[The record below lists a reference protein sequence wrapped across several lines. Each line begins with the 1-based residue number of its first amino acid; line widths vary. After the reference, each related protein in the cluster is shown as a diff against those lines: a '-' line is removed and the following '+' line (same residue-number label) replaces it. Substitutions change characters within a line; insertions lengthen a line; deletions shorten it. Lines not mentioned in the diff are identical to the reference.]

1 MDIYELETYR
11 LADAVKFNPQLN
23 SRIWGSDE
31 KMLPQVRERLLAMA
45 NDFREFLGI
54 DDLDVKD
61 ITVSGSNAAY
71 TYTPRSDIDLHL
83 VVSMPSKLANEV
95 YRELFDAKKYQYNDQ
110 HDFHI
115 GPASV
120 ELYVQDADQ
129 PHHSQGIYSVQR
141 DDWVQVPRRRRPDID
156 DMSVKSKYLDL
167 GHRIDA
173 AIRSGDA
180 DRMDA
185 MMKKLRDMRQS
196 GLDTTGEFGADNLA
210 FKVLRA
216 NGTLDVLKQAQQEAR
231 SQELSL
237 DERKTGKQ
245 ATGSKSSKHSLST
258 YNPPHPSKLKKQAH
272 NTKDTR
278 NQAQRDYPM
287 MFPPDRFKG
296 KAVDHG
302 AHKMGRVGRFTGKKA
317 PGGPHGGWW
326 YPGFKWFGKGM
337 DDYDKAFESA
347 EPQAPQRDMRHIFA
361 DFARVCA
368 DFLGIKNM
376 PRMKFKKDPEWT
388 RRNGT
393 FGRFDPDT
401 HTLEL
406 SIANRHPLD
415 ILRTMAHEM
424 THARQN
430 EQATMPVDA
439 GETGSPYEDEANAMA
454 GRFMRHVAEHH
465 PELFRE
471 LPLGEDFD
479 PNGPPPGPETPPTM
493 PAGTVRVDVS
503 DVYDWYKLGQHIS
516 NLQGL
521 GHHDFGKGPPST
533 ILAFGSEPEEHKYIQ
548 DLERTGLTTTDIDPL
563 DKNQPPGMKRQK
575 TDPTYNVNEQ
585 TGGGIPAWR
594 IRFRRF
600 KDLSPLMPERENK
613 VYLMPMDHSAL
624 RTFGNLTGKD
634 DEKIRNMPTEAY
646 LVSGD
651 AMVGDMSI
659 INAIHRELQ
668 TTKDQDRVEKLKKLY
683 LNTRVPYSQYRPG
696 VFKYPEI
703 LAEPSQLQKLDKSV
717 SYDRDTGEIVL
728 RDRTREDVYEA
739 SGYIPVND
747 EEARDPRYSMA
758 LTQDIRPGEPQRQA
772 AKMGWKTDRAG
783 RPPLLMP
790 RVSAK
795 SSHST
800 KKSLAEELVL
810 EYGQETTAGTRRIEW
825 SRDNPP
831 PLDRLFQA
839 FITTLNN
846 NKNNQTPQEIVDT
859 YNQRYGLRHS
869 LADYK
874 SFSRQNAYTAGE
886 YSDAITAY
894 VRRGLKPMKVNEVT
908 QSATT
913 LGGFKVKPLTIGQQQ
928 QVDELKLDAPQRR
941 MSRDELQAYA
951 DRIKTGTKTKQD
963 KFMPIIHGS
972 NIRGIV
978 KDDGTTEW
986 DLDDLARQITTRP
999 TQLLGTNAK
1008 MGKSKGEGEITYD
1021 LTLPALSGIVVDEDN
1036 GDFVEITT
1044 CPKAGECQ
1052 LFCYA
1057 RKGGYV
1063 MFPAASMSAAQ
1074 ALNFLVNDPQGYMSM
1089 VDSEVTKIK
1098 GKTGKVGVKLV
1109 VRWHDAGDFFSK
1121 EYLDLAYDIARKHPD
1136 VDFYAY
1142 TKVADVATGDKPKNF
1157 LINFSSGAKRSEQK
1171 KIELYKQAGNVS
1183 KEGVTVPKPL
1193 FRDLFVTDKKGKYV
1207 KDEKGRTQVR
1217 DQAAWDRFRNS
1228 LAQTYKI
1235 DPNSI
1240 ITYDQFLEMPK
1251 GDEPRWNVVIF
1262 PSGHGDRAANR
1273 RDVINSFLLFH

>member
-11 LADAVKFNPQLN
+11 LADAVKFNPRLN

-54 DDLDVKD
+54 DDLDVQD
-61 ITVSGSNAAY
+61 ITISGSNAAY
-71 TYTPRSDIDLHL
+71 SYADGSDIDLHL
-83 VVSMPSKLANEV
+83 VVNMPTQQANEV

-120 ELYVQDADQ
+120 ELYVQDADR

-141 DDWVQVPRRRRPDID
+141 DEWIQVPRRRRPDID

-173 AIRSGDA
+173 AIRSGSA
-180 DRMDA
+180 ERMDA
-185 MMKKLRDMRQS
+185 MMKKLRDMRQA
-196 GLDTTGEFGADNLA
+196 GLETTGEFGAENLA

-216 NGTLDVLKQAQQEAR
+216 NGTLDLLKQARQEAR
-231 SQELSL
+231 SRELSL
-237 DERKTGKQ
+237 DERSSGKY
-245 ATGSKSSKHSLST
+245 ATGSKSSKRGLTT
-258 YNPPHPSKLKKQAH
+258 YDPPHPSKLPRQKH
-272 NTKDTR
+272 SSKDKR

-296 KAVDHG
+296 KPVNHG
-302 AHKMGRVGRFTGKKA
+302 HHKIGRVGRFTGKKA

-337 DDYDKAFESA
+337 DDYDKAFESVDT
-347 EPQAPQRDMRHIFA
+347 QASQRDMRDIFA

-368 DFLGIKNM
+368 KFLELREM

-393 FGRFDPDT
+393 FGRFDPST
-401 HTLEL
+401 NTLEL
-406 SIANRHPLD
+406 AIANRHPLD

-454 GRFMRHVAEHH
+454 GRFMRYVADNH

-521 GHHDFGKGPPST
+521 GRHDFGKGPPST
-533 ILAFGSEPEEHKYIQ
+533 VLSFGDENTEHKYIQ
-548 DLERTGLTTTDIDPL
+548 NLKKTGLDTTDIDPKAH
-563 DKNQPPGMKRQK
+563 DTKKGQK

-585 TGGGIPAWR
+585 SGAGIPAWR

-600 KDLSPLMPERENK
+600 RDMPAYMPEREGK
-613 VYLMPMDHSAL
+613 VYLMPLDHSAL

-646 LVSGD
+646 MVSGD

-703 LAEPSQLQKLDKSV
+703 LAEPAQLHRLDKAV

-747 EEARDPRYSMA
+747 KEARDPRYSMA
-758 LTQDIRPGEPQRQA
+758 ITQDIRPGETQRQA

-790 RVSAK
+790 RVPVKNSRPAK
-795 SSHST
+795 
-800 KKSLAEELVL
+800 KPLAEELVL
-810 EYGQETTAGTRRIEW
+810 EYDQPPTGQRRIEY

-831 PLDRLFQA
+831 PMDRLFA
-839 FITTLNN
+839 GFVTALGNPNN
-846 NKNNQTPQEIVDT
+846 RQSPQDIIDFFNT
-859 YNQRYGLRHS
+859 KYGLRHTI
-869 LADYK
+869 ADYK
-874 SFSRQNAYTAGE
+874 SFSRSNAYTAGA
-886 YSDAITAY
+886 YSDAIGAY
-894 VRRGLKPMKVNEVT
+894 VKRGVTEVKVKDVVQE
-908 QSATT
+908 AM

-941 MSRDELQAYA
+941 MSRDELRAYA

-978 KDDGTTEW
+978 KADGVTEW
-986 DLDDLARQITTRP
+986 DLDDLASQIMQRP
-999 TQLLGTNAK
+999 RQLLGTNAK
-1008 MGKSKGEGEITYD
+1008 MAKSKGEGEITYD

-1063 MFPAASMSAAQ
+1063 MFPDSSMSAAR
-1074 ALNFLVNDPQGYMSM
+1074 ALNFLVNDPQGYMAM
-1089 VDSEVTKIK
+1089 VNSEVTTIK
-1098 GKTGKVGVKLV
+1098 AKTARAGIKLV

-1121 EYLDLAYDIARKHPD
+1121 EYLDLAFDVARKHPD

-1142 TKVADVATGDKPKNF
+1142 TKVADVATGDKPANF

-1171 KIELYKQAGNVS
+1171 KIEIYKQAGNVP

-1193 FRDLFVTDKKGKYV
+1193 FRDLFVTNEKGKYV
-1207 KDEKGRTQVR
+1207 KDDKGRTQVR
-1217 DQAAWDRFRNS
+1217 DQAAWDRFRKA

-1235 DPNSI
+1235 DADSI
-1240 ITYDQFLEMPK
+1240 ITYDQLLEIPK
-1251 GDEPRWNVVIF
+1251 GDQPRWNVVIF